1 MTIEEQRRSAAIL
14 SGGVS
19 SSAIYGAALAAAK
32 AAVPQPA
39 TVLDF
44 GSGTGQLLPFLAT
57 RFPQASLHAIDIMER
72 PVGLSSDVTWHRGDL
87 NRDAP
92 IGDDSLDLICA
103 IEVIEHL
110 ENPRHMLRQ
119 IARML
124 KPGGAAIIST
134 PNIGSIKSLI
144 TVAARGH
151 HSLFDASNYPA
162 HITPVG
168 EIDLERAGVE
178 ANLIRERFFYTD
190 EGTIPKLL
198 SIHWQSLPI
207 FGPICR
213 GRRFSDNLGAV
224 FRKPLT
230 S

>member
-1 MTIEEQRRSAAIL
+1 MTIEEQRHSAAIL

-19 SSAIYGAALAAAK
+19 SSAIYSAALSAAQS
-32 AAVPQPA
+32 AVPQPE

-44 GSGTGQLLPFLAT
+44 GSGTGQLLPSLAI
-57 RFPQASLHAIDIMER
+57 RFPKASLHAIDIMDR
-72 PVGLSSDVTWHRGDL
+72 PIGLSSNVTWHRGDL
-87 NRDAP
+87 NLDAP
-92 IGDDSLDLICA
+92 IGDNRFDLICA

-119 IARML
+119 IARIL
-124 KPGGAAIIST
+124 KPGGAAVLST

-151 HSLFDASNYPA
+151 HSLFDDSNYPA

-190 EGTIPKLL
+190 EGSIPKLL
-198 SIHWQSLPI
+198 SIRWQSLPI
-207 FGPICR
+207 IGSSFL
-213 GRRFSDNLGAV
+213 GRRFSDNFGAV
-224 FRKPLT
+224 FRKPLIP
-230 S
+230 